1 MSHMRCTS
9 RTFNVMIVAASLS
22 LPCFMGSSALG
33 GLYECT
39 DGSGS
44 RIFTDR
50 PAQLQRCKL
59 LSATQS
65 SSAPQA
71 TQMPPVPMPYQN
83 ALPATIDPPPAPF
96 TAPADSSMGSHQTVQ
111 QPCTPGVNPLNP
123 LAAPPCH
130 QIPGQPNPVPQLQ

>member
-1 MSHMRCTS
+1 MNRMNFTAHIL
-9 RTFNVMIVAASLS
+9 MIVVGLS
-22 LPCFMGSSALG
+22 LPCFIHSSALG

-44 RIFTDR
+44 LIFTDR
-50 PAQLQRCKL
+50 PAQLQRCKP

-65 SSAPQA
+65 SSSPQA
-71 TQMPPVPMPYQN
+71 TPMPPVPMPYQN

-96 TAPADSSMGSHQTVQ
+96 TAPLDHSMAQGSQTVQ

-130 QIPGQPNPVPQLQ
+130 QIPAQPNAVPQLQ